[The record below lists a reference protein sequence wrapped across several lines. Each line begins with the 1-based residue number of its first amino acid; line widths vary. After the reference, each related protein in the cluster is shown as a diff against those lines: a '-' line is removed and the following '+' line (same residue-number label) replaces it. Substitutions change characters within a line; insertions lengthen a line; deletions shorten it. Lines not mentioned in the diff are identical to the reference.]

1 MLKILKIHNL
11 KFEYFNKSKI
21 QNKAYLNILHNLS
34 FPKSP
39 KSLDL
44 DKLVKSYKREKNK
57 GSK

>member
-1 MLKILKIHNL
+1 MLKILKLHNL
-11 KFEYFNKSKI
+11 KFEYFNISKI
-21 QNKAYLNILHNLS
+21 QNKAYLNNLNNTS

-44 DKLVKSYKREKNK
+44 DKLVKSYKRNKNQ